1 MVVWMPE
8 LLIELYGTLI
18 VMVALALA
26 QLSMRLKAVGFAIK
40 SIGDFR
46 ACAGKPQS
54 HSGAENSSA
63 PRQHKQ
69 VSGF

>member
-1 MVVWMPE
+1 MIESMPD
-8 LLIELYGTLI
+8 LLSEVYGTLI
-18 VMVALALA
+18 VMVALAVA
-26 QLSMRLKAVGFAIK
+26 QLSMRLNAVGFVLK
-40 SIGDFR
+40 PIGDFR

-54 HSGAENSSA
+54 PSGSENSSA